1 MTDLFRLLKDA
12 SAVAGAFDAE
22 SFFNLDLDVIRTAAQ
37 DPFIKARFI
46 ARVAPRVQDPAIS
59 APISPTASS
68 SYSAAAQDVSDTSS
82 EPRRMS
88 RGPSGTSILAAQAK
102 ARPRNQVRPKP
113 DPTVPSQVQVEA
125 VMRSANRR
133 SRANGERNLPMR
145 PDPTTFTRSPTE
157 WSESLQRYVQAAMG
171 QFLAEQGDTPTAGA
185 TSTPINHGSCDVE
198 MESVRGASTHDE
210 YDPADLDCPSPM
222 PADAATTAAAFEE
235 LIPTTQPIYQ
245 K

>member
-1 MTDLFRLLKDA
+1 MVSGETTNKFTAMTDLFRLLKDA

-46 ARVAPRVQDPAIS
+46 ARVAPRVQDPATS
-59 APISPTASS
+59 APISPTVSS

-88 RGPSGTSILAAQAK
+88 RGPSGTSILEARAK
-102 ARPRNQVRPKP
+102 VRPRN
-113 DPTVPSQVQVEA
+113 
-125 VMRSANRR
+125 
-133 SRANGERNLPMR
+133 
-145 PDPTTFTRSPTE
+145 
-157 WSESLQRYVQAAMG
+157 QRYVQAAMG